1 MAKANPNTKKKRT
14 WCHKTFDGCEI
25 DVFLVEAPHSF
36 GHSQLI
42 LKSSSDM
49 SEDEMFGKASIV
61 VKECLPVMR
70 KQLPKAVSCETWG
83 KLREYTKTSG
93 KYIKTLVLKASANEN
108 ENEYKIHLIP
118 YFESHLC
125 VTTALF
131 QKDRDID
138 KNKKGGLFRW
148 LGVEERRLE
157 DQIELW
163 RDTCH
168 FPTALIDS
176 FELIRLAK
184 YLKKYVPKGKP
195 KKV

>member
-1 MAKANPNTKKKRT
+1 
-14 WCHKTFDGCEI
+14 
-25 DVFLVEAPHSF
+25 
-36 GHSQLI
+36 
-42 LKSSSDM
+42 
-49 SEDEMFGKASIV
+49 
-61 VKECLPVMR
+61 MR
-70 KQLPKAVSCETWG
+70 KQLPKAVSGETWG

-131 QKDRDID
+131 HKDRDID